1 MKRWTHALCLES
13 SFFLMFA
20 AERHIGFHTSSSGE
34 NNSPDFPQ
42 YFFLVGEDISIQ
54 TIFSSSKSHSVCKFH
69 QKFGDTSFFFSSNW
83 KCGILP
89 PEQGS
94 WKYTILIFLPL
105 FKWQILCM
113 KKLAMSIIPFNLFVH
128 WVYLWLYLYF
138 HLYLYFEVGV
148 VLEFHIMSS
157 TSGLPG
163 LLFVFEFVLLF
174 TSIFECWGWCCPRIP
189 SHVLYIGSPW
199 SDEAGGS
206 PRKDNEVK
214 HEQVNLISPSSL
226 AHFHKADK
234 QAKCICPDH

>member
-1 MKRWTHALCLES
+1 MRLTHALSLES
-13 SFFLMFA
+13 SFFFMSA

-83 KCGILP
+83 KRGILP

-113 KKLAMSIIPFNLFVH
+113 KKLAMFMNSILFVCT
-128 WVYLWLYLYF
+128 L
-138 HLYLYFEVGV
+138 
-148 VLEFHIMSS
+148 
-157 TSGLPG
+157 GLP
-163 LLFVFEFVLLF
+163 LTVFVFPSVF
-174 TSIFECWGWCCPRIP
+174 IFWGWCCPRILF
-189 SHVLYIGSPW
+189 HVFYIGSPW
-199 SDEAGGS
+199 TFIC
-206 PRKDNEVK
+206 VW
-214 HEQVNLISPSSL
+214 I
-226 AHFHKADK
+226 
-234 QAKCICPDH
+234 CINIYICMWMLRLVLS